1 MDQGKKRGTAEEGM
15 SIYEDNK
22 FQRIKRGFLSFLPR
36 VPNISDS
43 IINKELGLGG
53 SFCFLSFDS
62 VPGCQPAPKQMESLL
77 YILLD

>member
-1 MDQGKKRGTAEEGM
+1 MDQGKKRSTAEEGM

-53 SFCFLSFDS
+53 SFCFFLVF
-62 VPGCQPAPKQMESLL
+62 
-77 YILLD
+77 